1 VPSSRS
7 EAADWY
13 NLHIH
18 PLDRHDIPMT
28 VIEPS
33 WQMWATF
40 ALIAGAIVLY
50 ATERFPL
57 EQTSLALLAALLL
70 LFHFAPLELPGEIL
84 GQRLDA
90 RRLLA
95 GFADPALIAVL
106 ALMVI
111 GHGLIRTG
119 ALDETIRFMSGRF
132 QRRPGLSLTAT
143 LAVIAALSAIINNTP
158 IVVIFI
164 PVMTSI
170 AERLNRGPSRLMMP
184 LSFAA
189 ILGGMVT
196 LIGSSTNLLVAG
208 AAADLDQPA
217 IGFFDFAVPGG
228 VLAIVGLAYVV
239 LILPHLLRERA
250 SLASEITGD
259 GKQFIAQILV
269 RTGSPLV
276 GQTTVAG
283 MIPHLK
289 GMTVRLIQRGAES
302 HLPPFDDVR
311 LQPGDTVVVAAT
323 RALLAEALARMPEL
337 ADTADEDQEGSEI
350 GGSLLAEAMVTP
362 ASRVIGRS
370 LRLVGFHYHTG
381 CVILGVQR
389 RSRMMRGRMED
400 IRLEAG
406 DILLLLGP
414 RDRVTN
420 LRFSREVLLI
430 EWSALEL
437 PARHHAKRA
446 LAVFAAVVAAA
457 ATGQVPIVIAALAGA
472 LGMIALG
479 CLNINQAARAVD
491 RQVALLV
498 AAALAMGSAL
508 QGTGGAA
515 YLAQHLITAMAG
527 LGPAVVLSALFAL
540 VAVMT
545 NVLSNA
551 ATAVLFTPIAINT
564 ALALGMAPTPFIH
577 AIIFAANCS
586 FATPMGY
593 QTNLLVM
600 GPGRYKF
607 SDYLRGG
614 TPLIVLIWLAFSLF
628 APWYYGF

>member
-1 VPSSRS
+1 
-7 EAADWY
+7 
-13 NLHIH
+13 
-18 PLDRHDIPMT
+18 MT
-28 VIEPS
+28 VMEPS

-70 LFHFAPLELPGEIL
+70 LFHFAPLELPGEIS
-84 GQRLDA
+84 GQRLNS

-106 ALMVI
+106 ALMVV
-111 GHGLIRTG
+111 GQGLIRTG
-119 ALDETIRFMSGRF
+119 ALDEAIRFMSRRF
-132 QRRPGLSLTAT
+132 QRRPGLALTVT
-143 LAVIAALSAIINNTP
+143 LAVIAALSAFINNTP

-164 PVMTSI
+164 PVMATI

-208 AAADLDQPA
+208 AAAGMDQPT

-228 VLAIVGLAYVV
+228 VLAIVGLAYVCF
-239 LILPHLLRERA
+239 ILPHLLNERA

-259 GKQFIAQILV
+259 GKQFIAQIAV
-269 RTGSPLV
+269 RPGSPLI
-276 GQTTVAG
+276 GQTAVAG
-283 MIPHLK
+283 MIPQLK

-302 HLPPFDDVR
+302 HLPPFEDVLLR
-311 LQPGDTVVVAAT
+311 PGDTVVVAAT
-323 RALLAEALARMPEL
+323 RALLAEALSRMPEL
-337 ADTADEDQEGSEI
+337 ADTAERDRESGDVGD
-350 GGSLLAEAMVTP
+350 SLLAEAMVTP

-370 LRLVGFHYHTG
+370 LRLIGFQYHTG

-406 DILLLLGP
+406 DVLLLLGP

-437 PARHHAKRA
+437 PSRHHAKRA
-446 LAVFAAVVAAA
+446 LGVFAAVVVVA
-457 ATGQVPIVIAALAGA
+457 ATGLVPIVVAALAGA
-472 LGMIALG
+472 LGMIMIG
-479 CLNINQAARAVD
+479 CLNIDQAARAVD
-491 RQVALLV
+491 RRVALLV

-515 YLAQHLITAMAG
+515 YLAQHMITAMAD
-527 LGPAVVLSALFAL
+527 LGPAVLLSAMFAL

-564 ALALGMAPTPFIH
+564 ALALGVDPTAFIH
-577 AIIFAANCS
+577 AVIFAANCS

-600 GPGRYKF
+600 GPGHYKF

-628 APWYYGF
+628 APWYYEF

>member
-1 VPSSRS
+1 MMV
-7 EAADWY
+7 
-13 NLHIH
+13 
-18 PLDRHDIPMT
+18 M
-28 VIEPS
+28 EPS

-50 ATERFPL
+50 ASERFPL

-70 LFHFAPLELPGEIL
+70 LFHFAPLELADQP
-84 GQRLDA
+84 LDA

-106 ALMVI
+106 ALMVV
-111 GHGLIRTG
+111 GQGLIRTG
-119 ALDETIRFMSGRF
+119 ALDEAIRFMSRRF
-132 QRRPGLSLTAT
+132 QRRPGLSLIVT
-143 LAVIAALSAIINNTP
+143 LAVIAALSAFINNTP

-164 PVMTSI
+164 PVMATI

-208 AAADLDQPA
+208 AAAGMEQPA
-217 IGFFDFAVPGG
+217 IGFFDFAVPGS
-228 VLAIVGLAYVV
+228 VLAAVGLAYVFF
-239 LILPHLLRERA
+239 ILPHLLHERA

-259 GKQFIAQILV
+259 GKQFIAQIAV
-269 RTGSPLV
+269 RPGSPLV
-276 GQTTVAG
+276 GQSAVAG
-283 MIPHLK
+283 MIPPLK

-302 HLPPFDDVR
+302 HLPPFEDVLLR
-311 LQPGDTVVVAAT
+311 PGDTVVVAAT
-323 RALLAEALARMPEL
+323 RTLLAEALARMPEL
-337 ADTADEDQEGSEI
+337 AETEAEGQESGEV
-350 GGSLLAEAMVTP
+350 GDSLLAEAMVTP

-406 DILLLLGP
+406 DVLLVLGP

-430 EWSALEL
+430 EWSTLEL
-437 PARHHAKRA
+437 PSRHHAKRA
-446 LAVFAAVVAAA
+446 LGVFAAVVLAA
-457 ATGQVPIVIAALAGA
+457 ATGLVPIVVAALAGA
-472 LGMIALG
+472 LGMIMFG

-515 YLAQHLITAMAG
+515 YLAQHMITAMSG
-527 LGPAVVLSALFAL
+527 FGPAILLSAMFAL

-564 ALALGMAPTPFIH
+564 ALALGVEPTAFIH

-600 GPGRYKF
+600 GPGRYRF

-628 APWYYGF
+628 APWYYRF

>member
-1 VPSSRS
+1 MMVMDP
-7 EAADWY
+7 
-13 NLHIH
+13 N
-18 PLDRHDIPMT
+18 
-28 VIEPS
+28 

-70 LFHFAPLELPGEIL
+70 LFHFAPLEVDG
-84 GQRLDA
+84 RDLDA
-90 RRLLA
+90 RALLA

-106 ALMVI
+106 ALMVV
-111 GHGLIRTG
+111 GQGLIRTG
-119 ALDETIRFMSGRF
+119 ALDEWIRIMSSRF
-132 QRRPGLSLTAT
+132 QRNPALALTLT
-143 LAVIAALSAIINNTP
+143 LLVIAALSAFINNTP

-164 PVMTSI
+164 PVMATI
-170 AERLNRGPSRLMMP
+170 AERLNRGPSRLLMP

-208 AAADLDQPA
+208 AAVGMAQPA
-217 IGFFDFAVPGG
+217 IGFFDFAAPGG
-228 VLAIVGLAYVV
+228 LLAAVGLAYVIWV
-239 LILPHLLRERA
+239 LPRLLPERA
-250 SLASEITGD
+250 SMATEMAGE
-259 GKQFIAQILV
+259 GKQFIAQIAV
-269 RTGSPLV
+269 RHGSPLV
-276 GQTTVAG
+276 GQSAVAG

-289 GMTVRLIQRGAES
+289 GMTVRLIQRGEES
-302 HLPPFDDVR
+302 HLPPFEDVL

-323 RALLAEALARMPEL
+323 RALLTEALSRTPEL
-337 ADTADEDQEGSEI
+337 AEISTDGGEDDETGDSM
-350 GGSLLAEAMVTP
+350 LAEAMVTP
-362 ASRVIGRS
+362 ASRVIGRN

-406 DILLLLGP
+406 DVLLVLGP

-437 PARHHAKRA
+437 PSRHHAKRA
-446 LAVFAAVVAAA
+446 LGIFAAVVAVA
-457 ATGQVPIVIAALAGA
+457 ATGLVPIAIAAVAGA
-472 LGMIALG
+472 LGMITLG
-479 CLNINQAARAVD
+479 CLNVRQAARAVD
-491 RQVALLV
+491 RRVAMLV
-498 AAALAMGSAL
+498 AAALAMGTAL
-508 QGTGGAA
+508 QATGGAA
-515 YLAQHLITAMAG
+515 FLAQQMISALAD
-527 LGPAVVLSALFAL
+527 LGPAVLLSALFAL

-564 ALALGMAPTPFIH
+564 ALALGVNPTAFVH
-577 AIIFAANCS
+577 AVIFAANCS

-600 GPGRYKF
+600 GPGHYKF
-607 SDYLRGG
+607 ADFLRGG
-614 TPLIVLIWLAFSLF
+614 TPLIVLIWLAFSLL
-628 APWYYGF
+628 APSYYGI

>member
-1 VPSSRS
+1 
-7 EAADWY
+7 
-13 NLHIH
+13 
-18 PLDRHDIPMT
+18 M
-28 VIEPS
+28 EPS

-70 LFHFAPLELPGEIL
+70 LFHFAPVALPGDIS

-95 GFADPALIAVL
+95 GFGDPALIAVL
-106 ALMVI
+106 ALMVV
-111 GHGLIRTG
+111 GQGLIRTG
-119 ALDETIRFMSGRF
+119 ALDEAIRFMSRRF
-132 QRRPGLSLTAT
+132 QRRPGLSLIVALT
-143 LAVIAALSAIINNTP
+143 VVAALSAFINNTP

-164 PVMTSI
+164 PVMATI
-170 AERLNRGPSRLMMP
+170 AERLHRGPSRLMMP

-189 ILGGMVT
+189 ILGGTVT

-208 AAADLDQPA
+208 AAAGMGQPA
-217 IGFFDFAVPGG
+217 IEFFDFAMPGV
-228 VLAIVGLAYVV
+228 VLAIVGLVYVFF
-239 LILPHLLRERA
+239 ILPHLLHERA

-259 GKQFIAQILV
+259 GKQFIAQIAV
-269 RTGSPLV
+269 RPGSPLV
-276 GQTTVAG
+276 GQTAVAG
-283 MIPHLK
+283 MIPQLQ

-302 HLPPFDDVR
+302 HLPPFEDVLLR
-311 LQPGDTVVVAAT
+311 PGDTVVVAAT
-323 RALLAEALARMPEL
+323 RAVLAEALARMPEL
-337 ADTADEDQEGSEI
+337 ADAKDE
-350 GGSLLAEAMVTP
+350 GGESGGVGDSLLAEAMVTP

-406 DILLLLGP
+406 DVLLLLGP

-437 PARHHAKRA
+437 PSRLHAKRA
-446 LAVFAAVVAAA
+446 LGLFAAVVAAA
-457 ATGQVPIVIAALAGA
+457 ATGLVPIVVAALAGA
-472 LGMIALG
+472 LGMIMLG

-491 RQVALLV
+491 RQVAFLV

-515 YLAQHLITAMAG
+515 YLAQHMISAMAG
-527 LGPAVVLSALFAL
+527 QSPAVLLSALFAL

-564 ALALGMAPTPFIH
+564 ALSLGVAPTAFIH

-600 GPGRYKF
+600 GPGHYKF

-614 TPLIVLIWLAFSLF
+614 APLVVLIWLAFSLF

>member
-1 VPSSRS
+1 MMV
-7 EAADWY
+7 
-13 NLHIH
+13 
-18 PLDRHDIPMT
+18 M
-28 VIEPS
+28 EPS

-40 ALIAGAIVLY
+40 ALIAGAILLY

-70 LFHFAPLELPGEIL
+70 LFHFAPLELPG
-84 GQRLDA
+84 QRLDA

-106 ALMVI
+106 ALMVV

-119 ALDETIRFMSGRF
+119 ALDEVIRFLSRRF
-132 QRRPGLSLTAT
+132 QRRPGLSLTMT
-143 LAVIAALSAIINNTP
+143 LAVIAALSAVINNTP

-164 PVMTSI
+164 PVMATI

-208 AAADLDQPA
+208 AAAGMEQPA

-228 VLAIVGLAYVV
+228 VLAIVGLVYVFFM
-239 LILPHLLRERA
+239 LPYLLHDRA
-250 SLASEITGD
+250 SLASEITGE
-259 GKQFIAQILV
+259 GKQFIAQIPV
-269 RTGSPLV
+269 RQGSRLI
-276 GQTTVAG
+276 GQSAVAG

-289 GMTVRLIQRGAES
+289 GMTVRLIQRGAET
-302 HLPPFDDVR
+302 HLPPFEDV
-311 LQPGDTVVVAAT
+311 LLKPGDTVVVAAT

-337 ADTADEDQEGSEI
+337 ADTEEESRQ
-350 GGSLLAEAMVTP
+350 GGEVGDSLLAEAMVTP

-406 DILLLLGP
+406 DILLVLGP
-414 RDRVTN
+414 RERVTN

-446 LAVFAAVVAAA
+446 LAVFAAVVVAA
-457 ATGQVPIVIAALAGA
+457 ATGLVPIVVAALAGA
-472 LGMIALG
+472 LGMITLG

-515 YLAQHLITAMAG
+515 YLAQHMIDAMAG
-527 LGPAVVLSALFAL
+527 YGPAVMLSALFAL

-564 ALALGMAPTPFIH
+564 ALALGVEPTAFIH
-577 AIIFAANCS
+577 AVIFAANCS

-600 GPGRYKF
+600 GPGHYRF

-614 TPLIVLIWLAFSLF
+614 TPLILLIWLAFSLF

>member
-1 VPSSRS
+1 
-7 EAADWY
+7 
-13 NLHIH
+13 
-18 PLDRHDIPMT
+18 MT
-28 VIEPS
+28 VLEPS
-33 WQMWATF
+33 WQMWVTF

-50 ATERFPL
+50 ASEKFPM
-57 EQTSLALLAALLL
+57 EQTSLGLLAALLL
-70 LFHFAPLELPGEIL
+70 LFHFAPLEIPGGIP

-90 RRLLA
+90 RGLLA

-106 ALMVI
+106 ALMVV
-111 GHGLIRTG
+111 GQGLIRTG
-119 ALDETIRFMSGRF
+119 ALDQSIRFMSRRF
-132 QRRPGLSLTAT
+132 QRRPRLTLILT
-143 LAVIAALSAIINNTP
+143 LSAIAVLSGFINNTP

-164 PVMTSI
+164 PVMATI

-208 AAADLDQPA
+208 AADAMNQPA
-217 IGFFDFAVPGG
+217 IGFFDFAVPGSL
-228 VLAIVGLAYVV
+228 LAIVGLTYVFFV
-239 LILPHLLRERA
+239 LPYLLNERA
-250 SLASEITGD
+250 SMASELTGE
-259 GKQFIAQILV
+259 GKQYIAQIAV
-269 RTGSPLV
+269 RPGSPLV
-276 GQTTVAG
+276 GQSAVAG
-283 MIPHLK
+283 MIPDLQ

-302 HLPPFDDVR
+302 HLPPFEEILLR
-311 LQPGDTVVVAAT
+311 PGDTVVVAAT
-323 RALLAEALARMPEL
+323 RAVLTEALARMPEL
-337 ADTADEDQEGSEI
+337 AATDDGGQEN
-350 GGSLLAEAMVTP
+350 GGVGDSMLAEAMVTP
-362 ASRVIGRS
+362 ASRIIGRS
-370 LRLVGFHYHTG
+370 LRLVGFHFHTG

-406 DILLLLGP
+406 DVLLVLGP

-437 PARHHAKRA
+437 PSRQHARRA
-446 LAVFAAVVAAA
+446 LGVFAAVVAAA
-457 ATGQVPIVIAALAGA
+457 ATGLVPIAVAALAGA

-479 CLNINQAARAVD
+479 CLNVNQAGRAVD

-508 QGTGGAA
+508 QATGGAA
-515 YLAQHLITAMAG
+515 YLAQHMIAAMAG
-527 LGPAVVLSALFAL
+527 MGPALLLSALFAL

-564 ALALGMAPTPFIH
+564 ALALGVEPTAFIH
-577 AIIFAANCS
+577 AVIFAANCS

-600 GPGRYKF
+600 GPGHYKF

-614 TPLIVLIWLAFSLF
+614 APLIVLIWLAFSLF

>member
-1 VPSSRS
+1 MMV
-7 EAADWY
+7 
-13 NLHIH
+13 
-18 PLDRHDIPMT
+18 M
-28 VIEPS
+28 EPS

-40 ALIAGAIVLY
+40 ALIAGAILLY

-70 LFHFAPLELPGEIL
+70 LFHFAPLELPG
-84 GQRLDA
+84 QRLDA

-106 ALMVI
+106 ALMVV

-119 ALDETIRFMSGRF
+119 ALDEVIRFLSRRF
-132 QRRPGLSLTAT
+132 QRRPGLSLTMT
-143 LAVIAALSAIINNTP
+143 LAVIAALSAVINNTP

-164 PVMTSI
+164 PVMATI

-208 AAADLDQPA
+208 AAAGMEQPA

-228 VLAIVGLAYVV
+228 VLAIVGLVYVFFM
-239 LILPHLLRERA
+239 LPYLLHDRA
-250 SLASEITGD
+250 SLASEITGE
-259 GKQFIAQILV
+259 GKQFIAQIPV
-269 RTGSPLV
+269 RQGSRLI
-276 GQTTVAG
+276 GQSAVAG

-289 GMTVRLIQRGAES
+289 GMTVRLIQRGAET
-302 HLPPFDDVR
+302 HLPPFEDV
-311 LQPGDTVVVAAT
+311 LLKPGDTVVVAAT

-337 ADTADEDQEGSEI
+337 ADTEEESRQ
-350 GGSLLAEAMVTP
+350 GGEVGDSLLAEAMVTP

-406 DILLLLGP
+406 DILLVLGP
-414 RDRVTN
+414 RERVTN

-457 ATGQVPIVIAALAGA
+457 ATGLVPIVVAALAGA
-472 LGMIALG
+472 LGMITLG

-515 YLAQHLITAMAG
+515 YLAQHMIDAMAG
-527 LGPAVVLSALFAL
+527 YGPAVMLSALFAL

-564 ALALGMAPTPFIH
+564 ALALGVEPTAFIH
-577 AIIFAANCS
+577 AVIFAANCS

-600 GPGRYKF
+600 GPGHYRF

-614 TPLIVLIWLAFSLF
+614 TPLILLIWLAFSLF